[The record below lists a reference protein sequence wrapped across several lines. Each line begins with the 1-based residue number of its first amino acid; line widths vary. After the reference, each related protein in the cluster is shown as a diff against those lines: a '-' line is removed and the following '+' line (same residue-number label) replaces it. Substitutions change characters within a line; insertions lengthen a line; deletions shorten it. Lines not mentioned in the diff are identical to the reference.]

1 MMRKFKV
8 VLVEKIVYEVEVEAR
23 DEDDAYEK
31 WVDMD
36 QDGMTM
42 TDCETVSVEIEE
54 E

>member
-1 MMRKFKV
+1 MMKKFKV
-8 VLVEKIVYEVEVEAR
+8 VLVEKIVYEAEVEAESK
-23 DEDDAYEK
+23 DEAYEK